1 MGIARLTAPRTI
13 PDKFV
18 TRLHWGYG
26 VTSSMTRAQSFG
38 SRQLNGI
45 LLRQLRVVFSTLTV
59 ATLLTLPLQAADS
72 PLTPDQKI
80 IHVLDRLGFG
90 PRPSDVERV
99 KKMGLEEYLQQQLH
113 PERIDDSAVERK
125 LGTFTALS
133 MTATALMES
142 LHEDQRLALERKKAQ
157 AEQQK
162 EMKGDSEPMEAK
174 KDAGNLRKFLD
185 DKPGEHLS
193 RIAVAQLQ
201 DAKIIRAVE
210 SNRQLYEVLVDFW
223 SNHFNIDVRKGACRV
238 LKVIDDRA
246 TIRPHIFGKFRDLLE
261 ASAKSPAML
270 FYLDNAQN
278 SVARELGPGEE
289 RIRARIRKQVP
300 GAVPDPVD
308 NGKPRVVGGI
318 NENYAREIMEL
329 HTLGVDG
336 GYTQKDVQEVARC
349 FTGWGINLRTGA
361 FEFHPRRHDDG
372 VKTVLGHTIPAGGG
386 SQDVEMVLDILARHP
401 STAKFISRK
410 LCQRL
415 VTDEPPAALVDRV
428 AGVFRA
434 TDGDLRKVVE
444 AIIYSPE
451 FYAPS
456 NYRAK
461 IKSPFE
467 FAVSAVRAAGGT
479 ITPAGSDGPPLTAR
493 LAMETV
499 ATFGRGADRIAN
511 ARRKTLNLSITQL
524 GQPLFAYQAPTGYP
538 EDSRKWVNTGALIAR
553 MNFSITLAERN
564 FIDVAVVPDTLVRGA
579 DIDKPELVLNRLN
592 EVLLQGRMSDATR
605 ATLEKQALGPH
616 AGEAST
622 VNVPQLTALMLGSP
636 EFQRH

>member
-1 MGIARLTAPRTI
+1 VAAWACIAVAL
-13 PDKFV
+13 
-18 TRLHWGYG
+18 
-26 VTSSMTRAQSFG
+26 
-38 SRQLNGI
+38 
-45 LLRQLRVVFSTLTV
+45 LTV
-59 ATLLTLPLQAADS
+59 PLQAADN
-72 PLTPDQKI
+72 PLTPDQKV

-90 PRPSDVERV
+90 PRPGDVERV
-99 KKMGLEEYLQQQLH
+99 SKMGLDNYLQQQLH
-113 PERIDDSAVERK
+113 PERIDDSAVEKK
-125 LGTFTALS
+125 LAAFNALS

-142 LHEDQRLALERKKAQ
+142 LHEDQRLAAERKKAQ
-157 AEQQK
+157 AEAEKQK
-162 EMKGDSEPMEAK
+162 DVKSGSEPMEAK
-174 KDAGNLRKFLD
+174 KSAGNLRQLMA

-223 SNHFNIDVRKGACRV
+223 SNHFNIDVRKGSCRV
-238 LKVIDDRA
+238 LKVIDEREV
-246 TIRPHIFGKFRDLLE
+246 IRPHVFGKFRDLLE

-270 FYLDNAQN
+270 VYLDNAQN
-278 SVARELGPGEE
+278 SAARELGSREE
-289 RIRARIRKQVP
+289 RLRSRSRAQVP
-300 GAVPDPVD
+300 GAVPDPV
-308 NGKPRVVGGI
+308 NTGKPRVVGGI

-349 FTGWGINLRTGA
+349 FTGWGINLQTGA

-372 VKTVLGHTIPAGGG
+372 AKTVLGHSIPAGGG
-386 SQDVEMVLDILARHP
+386 SKDVEMVLDILARHP
-401 STAKFISRK
+401 STAKFIATK

-415 VTDEPPAALVDRV
+415 VADDPPTALVDRV

-451 FYAPS
+451 FYLPAT
-456 NYRAK
+456 YRAK

-467 FAVSAVRAAGGT
+467 FAVSAVRTAGGT
-479 ITPAGSDGPPLTAR
+479 MTPEGSAGPPLKAR
-493 LAMETV
+493 LAMETG
-499 ATFGRGADRIAN
+499 ATFGRGMDRLAN
-511 ARRKTLNLSITQL
+511 AHRKTLNLSIIEL

-553 MNFSITLAERN
+553 MNFALALSESN
-564 FIDVAVVPDTLVRGA
+564 FVDVNLVTDNLVRGV
-579 DIDKPELVLNRLN
+579 DIDKPDLVLNRLN
-592 EVLLQGRMSDATR
+592 QVLLLGRMSDATR
-605 ATLEKQALGPH
+605 STLEKQAFGAH
-616 AGEAST
+616 AGSDST

>member
-1 MGIARLTAPRTI
+1 MLWACFA
-13 PDKFV
+13 
-18 TRLHWGYG
+18 
-26 VTSSMTRAQSFG
+26 
-38 SRQLNGI
+38 
-45 LLRQLRVVFSTLTV
+45 V
-59 ATLLTLPLQAADS
+59 ALFAVPLQAADNQ
-72 PLTPDQKI
+72 LTSDQKI
-80 IHVLDRLGFG
+80 VHVLDRLGFG

-99 KKMGLEEYLQQQLH
+99 KKMGLENYLQQQLH
-113 PERIDDSAVERK
+113 PERIDDSAVQKK
-125 LGTFTALS
+125 LAAFNALS
-133 MTATALMES
+133 MSATDLMES
-142 LHEDQRLALERKKAQ
+142 LHEDQRLAAERKKAQ
-157 AEQQK
+157 AEAEK
-162 EMKGDSEPMEAK
+162 AGDAK
-174 KDAGNLRKFLD
+174 KKGEGNLRKFME

-223 SNHFNIDVRKGACRV
+223 SNHFNIDVRKGPCRV
-238 LKVIDDRA
+238 LKVVDEREV
-246 TIRPHIFGKFRDLLE
+246 IRPHVFGKFRDLLE

-278 SVARELGPGEE
+278 SAPRELGPGEE
-289 RIRARIRKQVP
+289 RIRSRIRAQVP
-300 GAVPDPVD
+300 GAVPNPVD
-308 NGKPRVVGGI
+308 TGKPRTVGGI

-349 FTGWGINLRTGA
+349 FTGWGINLQTGA

-372 VKTVLGHTIPAGGG
+372 AKTVLGHIIPAGGG
-386 SQDVEMVLDILARHP
+386 AKDVEMVLDILARHP
-401 STAKFISRK
+401 STAKFIASK

-415 VTDEPPAALVDRV
+415 VADDPPAALVERV
-428 AGVFRA
+428 AEVFRT

-444 AIIYSPE
+444 SIIYSPE
-451 FYAPS
+451 FYSPAT
-456 NYRAK
+456 YRAK

-479 ITPAGSDGPPLTAR
+479 MAADASAGPPLTAR
-493 LAMETV
+493 LAMETG
-499 ATFGRGADRIAN
+499 ATFGRGMDRVAN
-511 ARRKTLNLSITQL
+511 ARRKTLNLSIIEL

-553 MNFSITLAERN
+553 MNFSLALAERN
-564 FIDVAVVPDTLVRGA
+564 FVDVNLATDNLVHGV

-592 EVLLQGRMSDATR
+592 QVLLQGRMSDSTR
-605 ATLEKQALGPH
+605 ATLEKQTFGPRNGD
-616 AGEAST
+616 AAT
-622 VNVPQLTALMLGSP
+622 INVPQLAALMLGSP

>member
-1 MGIARLTAPRTI
+1 MLWACFA
-13 PDKFV
+13 
-18 TRLHWGYG
+18 
-26 VTSSMTRAQSFG
+26 
-38 SRQLNGI
+38 
-45 LLRQLRVVFSTLTV
+45 V
-59 ATLLTLPLQAADS
+59 ALFAVPLQAADNQ
-72 PLTPDQKI
+72 LTSDQKI
-80 IHVLDRLGFG
+80 VHVLDRLGFG

-99 KKMGLEEYLQQQLH
+99 KKMGLENYLQQQLH
-113 PERIDDSAVERK
+113 PERIDDSAVQKK
-125 LGTFTALS
+125 LAAFNALS
-133 MTATALMES
+133 MSATDLMES
-142 LHEDQRLALERKKAQ
+142 LHEDQRMAAERKKAQ
-157 AEQQK
+157 AEAEK
-162 EMKGDSEPMEAK
+162 AGDAK
-174 KDAGNLRKFLD
+174 KKGEGNLRKFME

-223 SNHFNIDVRKGACRV
+223 SNHFNIDVRKGPCRV
-238 LKVIDDRA
+238 LKVVDEREV
-246 TIRPHIFGKFRDLLE
+246 IRPHVFGKFRDLLE

-278 SVARELGPGEE
+278 SAPRELGPGEE

-300 GAVPDPVD
+300 GAVPDPVST
-308 NGKPRVVGGI
+308 GKPRVVGGI

-349 FTGWGINLRTGA
+349 FTGWGINLQTGV

-372 VKTVLGHTIPAGGG
+372 AKTVLGHTIPAGGG
-386 SQDVEMVLDILARHP
+386 AKDVEMVLDILARHP
-401 STAKFISRK
+401 STAKFIASK

-415 VTDEPPAALVDRV
+415 VADDPPAALVERV
-428 AGVFRA
+428 AGVFRT

-444 AIIYSPE
+444 SIIYSPE
-451 FYAPS
+451 FYSSAT
-456 NYRAK
+456 YRAK

-479 ITPAGSDGPPLTAR
+479 MAADASAGPPLTAR
-493 LAMETV
+493 LAMETG
-499 ATFGRGADRIAN
+499 ATFGRGMDRIAN
-511 ARRKTLNLSITQL
+511 ARRKTLNLSIIEL

-553 MNFSITLAERN
+553 MNFSLALAERN
-564 FIDVAVVPDTLVRGA
+564 FVDVNLATDNLVRGV

-592 EVLLQGRMSDATR
+592 QVLLQGRMSDSTR
-605 ATLEKQALGPH
+605 ATLEKQTFGPRNGD
-616 AGEAST
+616 AAT
-622 VNVPQLTALMLGSP
+622 INVPQLAALMLGSP

>member
-1 MGIARLTAPRTI
+1 M
-13 PDKFV
+13 
-18 TRLHWGYG
+18 
-26 VTSSMTRAQSFG
+26 SRAHSTD
-38 SRQLNGI
+38 SRD
-45 LLRQLRVVFSTLTV
+45 LRVLGFRPFC
-59 ATLLTLPLQAADS
+59 ALLCGLAACSLLAIPLRAEDQ
-72 PLTPDQKI
+72 LTPDQKI

-90 PRPSDVERV
+90 PRPGDVERV
-99 KKMGLEEYLQQQLH
+99 KQMGLGNYLQQQLH
-113 PERIDDSAVERK
+113 PERIDDSAVEEK
-125 LGTFTALS
+125 LGAFPALS
-133 MTATALMES
+133 MTSTALMEA
-142 LHEDQRLALERKKAQ
+142 LHEDQRLAAERKKAK
-157 AEQQK
+157 AEAEKQSEIKGGSQSGDA
-162 EMKGDSEPMEAK
+162 EMRAE
-174 KDAGNLRKFLD
+174 NLRKFMD

-223 SNHFNIDVRKGACRV
+223 SNHFNIDVRKGSCRV
-238 LKVIDDRA
+238 LKVIDDREA
-246 TIRPHIFGKFRDLLE
+246 IRPHVFGKFRDLLE

-278 SVARELGPGEE
+278 SAARELTPREE
-289 RIRARIRKQVP
+289 LIRARLRARVP
-300 GAVPDPVD
+300 GALPDPID
-308 NGKPRVVGGI
+308 TGKPRVVGAI

-336 GYTQKDVQEVARC
+336 GYSQKDVQEVARC

-361 FEFHPRRHDDG
+361 FEFHPRRHDEG
-372 VKTVLGHTIPAGGG
+372 QKIVLGHMIPAGGG
-386 SQDVEMVLDILARHP
+386 ANDVETVLDILARSP
-401 STAKFISRK
+401 STAKFISGE

-415 VTDEPPAALVDRV
+415 VADDPPAALVDRV

-451 FYAPS
+451 FYSPAA
-456 NYRAK
+456 YRAK

-479 ITPAGSDGPPLTAR
+479 MMPEDNVRPPLTMR
-493 LAMETV
+493 LAMETG
-499 ATFGRGADRIAN
+499 ATFGRGMDRLAN
-511 ARRKTLNLSITQL
+511 ARRKTLDLSIIQL

-538 EDSRKWVNTGALIAR
+538 EDSRKWVNAGALIAR
-553 MNFSITLAERN
+553 MNFSLTLAEQN
-564 FIDVAVVPDTLVRGA
+564 LVDVSLPIDNLVRGV

-592 EVLLQGRMSDATR
+592 DVLLQGRMSESTR
-605 ATLEKQALGPH
+605 ATLEKQALGPRGGV
-616 AGEAST
+616 ATT
-622 VNVPQLTALMLGSP
+622 VNVPQLVALMLGSP